1 MVVRTNDKAVC
12 DFCTARVKVIIYKSR
27 IEVFTLE
34 QCVFLGYLKFMFKAK
49 IHGFSSFMLCKSI
62 VSFFSHENIKNYP

>member
-1 MVVRTNDKAVC
+1 M
-12 DFCTARVKVIIYKSR
+12 
-27 IEVFTLE
+27 FTLE